1 MSRSRARPDFVGL
14 GAIDLGATDAYA
26 VPDVG
31 RLQTVVETPAYL
43 KAARGVL
50 SDALRA
56 TVVNMVAENPEA
68 GVPLGGGVRKV
79 RVARLGRGKS
89 VGARVVFLFAGEDI
103 PVFLL
108 TVFAKNEKANL
119 SNRDLTALIA
129 TAKELAA
136 DYRRD
141 PWPRHSIRSG
151 PGSTM
156 RAPT

>member
-1 MSRSRARPDFVGL
+1 MVVGL
-14 GAIDLGATDAYA
+14 GAIDLGASDAYA
-26 VPDVG
+26 VSDVG

-56 TVVNMVAENPEA
+56 TVVDMVAENPEA

-89 VGARVVFLFAGEDI
+89 VGERVVFLFAGEDI

-129 TAKELAA
+129 AAKELAA

-141 PWPRHSIRSG
+141 P
-151 PGSTM
+151 
-156 RAPT
+156 

>member
-1 MSRSRARPDFVGL
+1 M
-14 GAIDLGATDAYA
+14 
-26 VPDVG
+26 G

-68 GVPLGGGVRKV
+68 DVPLGGGVRKV

-141 PWPRHSIRSG
+141 P
-151 PGSTM
+151 
-156 RAPT
+156 

>member
-1 MSRSRARPDFVGL
+1 MA
-14 GAIDLGATDAYA
+14 
-26 VPDVG
+26 

-43 KAARGVL
+43 TAARGVL

-56 TVVNMVAENPEA
+56 TVVKMVAENPEA

-89 VGARVVFLFAGEDI
+89 GGARVVFLFAGEDI

-119 SNRDLTALIA
+119 SARERTALIA
-129 TAKELAA
+129 AAKELTA
-136 DYRRD
+136 DYRRN
-141 PWPRHSIRSG
+141 P
-151 PGSTM
+151 
-156 RAPT
+156 